1 MKFYELVID
10 SHIIVSTVFMIIAIL
25 IVVRSIRGWRL
36 KKAYTKFDRN
46 LSIVFLVFLYVQL
59 ILGLLL
65 YFVLGNRAAGAV
77 TMEEATEQ
85 MALRFW
91 VLEHFVFMIFAL
103 FLSQLGWIFIRKS
116 KLDSNK
122 HRNELFYFGG
132 SILLILISIGIR
144 LIWK

>member
-65 YFVLGNRAAGAV
+65 YFVLGNRAAGAA
-77 TMEEATEQ
+77 TMEEAT
-85 MALRFW
+85 
-91 VLEHFVFMIFAL
+91 
-103 FLSQLGWIFIRKS
+103 
-116 KLDSNK
+116 
-122 HRNELFYFGG
+122 
-132 SILLILISIGIR
+132 
-144 LIWK
+144 